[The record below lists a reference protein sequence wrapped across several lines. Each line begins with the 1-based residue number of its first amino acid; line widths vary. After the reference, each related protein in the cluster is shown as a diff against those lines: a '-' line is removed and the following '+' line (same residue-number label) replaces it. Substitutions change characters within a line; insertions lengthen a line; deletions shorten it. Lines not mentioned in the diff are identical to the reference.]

1 MVTSFKSTLTQPRK
15 SEIIESFSYMDFRG
29 PILLNNPDVE
39 IMISEEHYS
48 ADETQ
53 DDKICTPADR
63 LARMTNIKLR
73 RLWLG
78 EKVCD
83 GQRSLV
89 DKFDLK
95 KRV

>member
-1 MVTSFKSTLTQPRK
+1 
-15 SEIIESFSYMDFRG
+15 MDFRG